1 MYGGGPS
8 GAMLAL
14 AGQEIYHFHLLV
26 MRTPSTAARLEVP
39 AFGGRLLVR
48 FCESRAWGNK
58 E

>member
-14 AGQEIYHFHLLV
+14 AGQEIYNLNLLV
-26 MRTPSTAARLEVP
+26 MRTTFTAATLEVQTG
-39 AFGGRLLVR
+39 GGRLLVR
-48 FCESRAWGNK
+48 FRESRAWGNR